1 MKPRAAD
8 YAEIERLYKAGVP
21 YEEIATRV
29 GLKSSGAAFYAVF
42 KMGLTGRLIQKA
54 ERNDAIFS
62 EHEAGATNSQLAEK
76 YDLRPKYIAQI
87 VRDMRDKAKAPPAPI
102 KLPVIRKTVEAGKI
116 SASPAAIAAAL
127 AKLQAAKLQARGVS
141 A

>member
-8 YAEIERLYKAGVP
+8 YAEIERLHREGVP
-21 YEEIATRV
+21 YEKIASLV
-29 GLKSSGAAFYAVF
+29 GLKSSGAAFYAVS
-42 KMGLTGRLIQKA
+42 KMGLTGRLVQKA

-62 EHEAGATNSQLAEK
+62 ENEAGATKGQLAEK

-87 VRDMRDKAKAPPAPI
+87 VRDKREKAKAPPAPI
-102 KLPVIRKTVEAGKI
+102 KLPVIRKTVKTGKGY

-127 AKLQAAKLQARGVS
+127 AKLQARGVS

>member
-21 YEEIATRV
+21 YEKIASLV

-42 KMGLTGRLIQKA
+42 KMGLTRRLDQKA
-54 ERNDAIFS
+54 ERNDAIVAA
-62 EHEAGATNSQLAEK
+62 HEAGATSKELSEK
-76 YDLRPKYIAQI
+76 YGFAPKYIAQI
-87 VRDMRDKAKAPPAPI
+87 VREHRRKISVPHVTRKVQ
-102 KLPVIRKTVEAGKI
+102 PVRKKGPRF

-127 AKLQAAKLQARGVS
+127 AKLQARGVS